1 MSSFKKRVQ
10 TSQTKLPQGTR
21 LSPYNGQL
29 LISTGVPSLDDIL
42 GGGIPIGSVLLIKED
57 RHTEYAKLLLKYFL
71 VQGIVSEN
79 HVLFSTLE
87 EEDSKNFMMGLPWL
101 VNENDDNNDDDE
113 NITPESE
120 EKMIIAWRYKGLKKF
135 ESSVKNKSNI
145 QNKILNDTIGT
156 KSQQNIEKPFC
167 STFDLTKSIPQNII
181 LENKLMT
188 LINLNEKN
196 DEIIENFNPYNTVLN
211 TIRKVIEENHF
222 SSLSKPS
229 LNVERNVLRIGIH
242 SIASPSWQSKS
253 SHDLFVF
260 LHALRG
266 LLRFSFGAAVITIPA
281 YLYTSSSSETSS
293 FVRRIEHMCDAVVE
307 VESFAG
313 SPANT
318 NAIYSAT
325 YHGLFHVH
333 KLPTLN
339 SLVPSSAKLSVLS
352 GGGGNNLGFK
362 LRRKKFTIETFH
374 LPPEGGINERR
385 VPEKDQ
391 TNKSKKKDDKNKNK
405 SGIGVSGS
413 GCGTIPGRKVDP
425 YDF

>member
-1 MSSFKKRVQ
+1 
-10 TSQTKLPQGTR
+10 
-21 LSPYNGQL
+21 
-29 LISTGVPSLDDIL
+29 
-42 GGGIPIGSVLLIKED
+42 
-57 RHTEYAKLLLKYFL
+57 
-71 VQGIVSEN
+71 
-79 HVLFSTLE
+79 
-87 EEDSKNFMMGLPWL
+87 MMGLPWL
-101 VNENDDNNDDDE
+101 ANEIDDDNDDDE

-120 EKMIIAWRYKGLKKF
+120 DKMIIAWRYKGLKKF

-145 QNKILNDTIGT
+145 QNKSLNDPIGI
-156 KSQQNIEKPFC
+156 KSQQNNEKPFC
-167 STFDLTKSIPQNII
+167 SIFDLTKSIPQNII

-188 LINLNEKN
+188 LINLNEKIDEKIIGNN
-196 DEIIENFNPYNTVLN
+196 DHYNTLLN
-211 TIRKVIEENHF
+211 NIRKVIEENHF
-222 SSLSKPS
+222 SSLSS
-229 LNVERNVLRIGIH
+229 NVERNVLRIGIH
-242 SIASPSWQSKS
+242 SIASPSWLSKS

-266 LLRFSFGAAVITIPA
+266 LMRFSFGAAVITIPA
-281 YLYTSSSSETSS
+281 YLYSSSSSETSS
-293 FVRRIEHMCDAVVE
+293 FIRRIEHMCDAVVE

-313 SPANT
+313 SPATT

-339 SLVPSSAKLSVLS
+339 SLVPPSTKLSVLS

-385 VPEKDQ
+385 VAPEKNQ
-391 TNKSKKKDDKNKNK
+391 SNKSIKKDDKNKNK
-405 SGIGVSGS
+405 SGIGISGS

>member
-1 MSSFKKRVQ
+1 MSSFKKKVQ
-10 TSQTKLPQGTR
+10 TSQAKLPQGTR

-29 LISTGVPSLDDIL
+29 LISTGLPSLDDIL

-57 RHTEYAKLLLKYFL
+57 RHTEYARLLLKYFL
-71 VQGIVSEN
+71 AQGIASGH
-79 HVLFSTLE
+79 HVLLSTL

-101 VNENDDNNDDDE
+101 VNEIEEDDDNE
-113 NITPESE
+113 ESITQSE

-135 ESSVKNKSNI
+135 ESSVKNKPNI
-145 QNKILNDTIGT
+145 QNKFLNDSGI
-156 KSQQNIEKPFC
+156 KSQQSIEKPFR
-167 STFDLTKSIPQNII
+167 STFDLTKLIPQNII
-181 LENKLMT
+181 MDNT
-188 LINLNEKN
+188 LVTMINLNKKS
-196 DEIIENFNPYNTVLN
+196 DEIIGNYNPYNALLDK
-211 TIRKVIEENHF
+211 IRKIIEENHF
-222 SSLSKPS
+222 NSLLNPPS
-229 LNVERNVLRIGIH
+229 NVERNALRIGIH
-242 SIASPSWQSKS
+242 SISSPSWQSNS

-281 YLYTSSSSETSS
+281 HLYTSSSSETSS
-293 FVRRIEHMCDAVVE
+293 FIRRIEHMCDAVVE

-313 SPANT
+313 SPATT

-339 SLVPSSAKLSVLS
+339 SLVPPSTKLSVLS
-352 GGGGNNLGFK
+352 GGGNNLGFK

-374 LPPEGGINERR
+374 LPPEGGVNERR
-385 VPEKDQ
+385 VTPNQ
-391 TNKSKKKDDKNKNK
+391 SKKKVDKNKDI
-405 SGIGVSGS
+405 GISGS

>member
-1 MSSFKKRVQ
+1 
-10 TSQTKLPQGTR
+10 
-21 LSPYNGQL
+21 
-29 LISTGVPSLDDIL
+29 
-42 GGGIPIGSVLLIKED
+42 
-57 RHTEYAKLLLKYFL
+57 
-71 VQGIVSEN
+71 
-79 HVLFSTLE
+79 
-87 EEDSKNFMMGLPWL
+87 
-101 VNENDDNNDDDE
+101 
-113 NITPESE
+113 
-120 EKMIIAWRYKGLKKF
+120 
-135 ESSVKNKSNI
+135 SNI

-188 LINLNEKN
+188 LINLSEKN
-196 DEIIENFNPYNTVLN
+196 DEIIENFNPYNTLLN

-222 SSLSKPS
+222 K
-229 LNVERNVLRIGIH
+229 
-242 SIASPSWQSKS
+242 
-253 SHDLFVF
+253 
-260 LHALRG
+260 
-266 LLRFSFGAAVITIPA
+266 
-281 YLYTSSSSETSS
+281 
-293 FVRRIEHMCDAVVE
+293 

-374 LPPEGGINERR
+374 LPPEGGI
-385 VPEKDQ
+385 
-391 TNKSKKKDDKNKNK
+391 
-405 SGIGVSGS
+405 GVSGS